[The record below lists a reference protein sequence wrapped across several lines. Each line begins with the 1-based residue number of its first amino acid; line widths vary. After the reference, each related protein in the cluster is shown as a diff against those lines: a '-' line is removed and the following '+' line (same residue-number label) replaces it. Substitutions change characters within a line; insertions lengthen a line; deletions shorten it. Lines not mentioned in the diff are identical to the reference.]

1 MGLPTVEQVA
11 AVYAARDAAMQD
23 LKKALAAYDEKQIAA
38 EKYMLSANPGI
49 DDIAAIYVAR
59 RSEAAELEKRQKEIK
74 VRQEAFEQWFGLR
87 LAEIGA
93 ESTKTLAGTIYKYRA
108 ESVTVAEW
116 DTFVEQNLLAPAA
129 LAVASALAGDT
140 AAAAAEAA
148 PFIEQ
153 ILRESM
159 NFSLLNHAVNKT
171 EVLTTCMGDFNDKTK
186 SRPNPPPAGVNYTAV
201 MKVGVRKS

>member
-1 MGLPTVEQVA
+1 
-11 AVYAARDAAMQD
+11 MQD

-59 RSEAAELEKRQKEIK
+59 RAEAAELEKRQKEIK
-74 VRQEAFEQWFGLR
+74 VRQEAFENWFGLR

-129 LAVASALAGDT
+129 LAIASAVAGQNDDLAGLATRVLAVLHD
-140 AAAAAEAA
+140 
-148 PFIEQ
+148 
-153 ILRESM
+153 SM
-159 NFSLLNHAVNKT
+159 NLSLLNHVVNKT
-171 EVLTTCMGDFNDKTK
+171 EVLSTCMGDFNDKTK